1 MARGGVA
8 EGSDIDVL
16 VEPLRGTTCLTLA
29 KLQLELE
36 ALLGVEVDIATPG
49 AIGPRLVEQVM
60 RDRRPSM
67 KRSAETIRRIS
78 EWGGRTVRYIRGM
91 NFEDSAHDEKTLDAV
106 SRCIA
111 ILGEAAARLLEES
124 STLQEQH
131 PDLELI
137 AARAMRNRLSHA
149 SFGIDPQV
157 LWDTAVLDVP
167 RMVAAAER
175 ALTGRGRET
184 LPHRWSV

>member
-1 MARGGVA
+1 
-8 EGSDIDVL
+8 
-16 VEPLRGTTCLTLA
+16 
-29 KLQLELE
+29 
-36 ALLGVEVDIATPG
+36 
-49 AIGPRLVEQVM
+49 
-60 RDRRPSM
+60 M
-67 KRSAETIRRIS
+67 KRSRREGLEDITK
-78 EWGGRTVRYIRGM
+78 WGGRIARHIRGI
-91 NFEDSAHDEKTLDAV
+91 NFEEFAHDEQTLDAV

-124 STLQEQH
+124 STLQEKH

-149 SFGIDPQV
+149 YFGIDPQV

-175 ALTGRGRET
+175 ALTG
-184 LPHRWSV
+184 